1 MGLTQKCSSRSKIRE
16 ENCRSNQR
24 IDGEWMSMGTTCRK
38 WKTREHFKTRIK
50 IRTRYNLIVTKTCSI
65 KGRINQT
72 VRVGEFQANL
82 V

>member
-1 MGLTQKCSSRSKIRE
+1 MF
-16 ENCRSNQR
+16 
-24 IDGEWMSMGTTCRK
+24 MGTTCRERE
-38 WKTREHFKTRIK
+38 TREHFKTRIK
-50 IRTRYNLIVTKTCSI
+50 IRTGYNLIVTKACSI